1 MSDSCFFLTALE
13 SSLTHA
19 VDVRW
24 VRETGSTNDDLKLWA
39 HQRGFDK
46 PVLLTADYQTAGR
59 GTRGRVWRNVHQS
72 LIFSLGLP
80 FTAALRARAPGLL
93 SIAAAMGAAGAL
105 SRAAMRKVFV
115 KWPND
120 VWAEGGKAGGILL
133 ESVQDEEGRSSL
145 IIGVGLNLEVE
156 SGGTTS
162 SGWPIRAPAFLMNPR
177 DPQFRGELLAML
189 VDDLLEVFKSLEDE
203 DGVGRLFER
212 WRLYDAFYGKEV
224 LWRELDS
231 GRTALGIDCGIDAE
245 GRLIMQRSGA
255 EGLHFLSGEL
265 VSLANS

>member
-120 VWAEGGKAGGILL
+120 VWAEGGKAGGCLL
-133 ESVQDEEGRSSL
+133 Y
-145 IIGVGLNLEVE
+145 
-156 SGGTTS
+156 TS
-162 SGWPIRAPAFLMNPR
+162 PSPR
-177 DPQFRGELLAML
+177 D
-189 VDDLLEVFKSLEDE
+189 
-203 DGVGRLFER
+203 
-212 WRLYDAFYGKEV
+212 
-224 LWRELDS
+224 
-231 GRTALGIDCGIDAE
+231 
-245 GRLIMQRSGA
+245 
-255 EGLHFLSGEL
+255 
-265 VSLANS
+265 

>member
-1 MSDSCFFLTALE
+1 M
-13 SSLTHA
+13 
-19 VDVRW
+19 
-24 VRETGSTNDDLKLWA
+24 
-39 HQRGFDK
+39 
-46 PVLLTADYQTAGR
+46 
-59 GTRGRVWRNVHQS
+59 
-72 LIFSLGLP
+72 
-80 FTAALRARAPGLL
+80 
-93 SIAAAMGAAGAL
+93 
-105 SRAAMRKVFV
+105 
-115 KWPND
+115 
-120 VWAEGGKAGGILL
+120 
-133 ESVQDEEGRSSL
+133 
-145 IIGVGLNLEVE
+145 EVE